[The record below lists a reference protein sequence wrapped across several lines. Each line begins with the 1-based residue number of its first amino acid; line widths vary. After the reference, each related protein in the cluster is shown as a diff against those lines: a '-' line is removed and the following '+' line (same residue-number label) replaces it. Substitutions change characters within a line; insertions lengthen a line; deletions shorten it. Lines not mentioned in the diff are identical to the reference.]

1 MKRYKVTIYETI
13 SYEIEFSANSEDDAE
28 TLAAIEYKQNGV
40 NNFYDPETIDWN
52 ICTVDEIDNVI
63 KFKGVKRDQ

>member
-13 SYEIEFSANSEDDAE
+13 SHEIEFCANSEDDAE
-28 TLAAIEYKQNGV
+28 TLAAVEYKENGV
-40 NNFYDPETIDWN
+40 KNFYDPETIDWN

>member
-28 TLAAIEYKQNGV
+28 TLAAIEYKQYGV
-40 NNFYDPETIDWN
+40 ENFYDPETIDWN
-52 ICTVDEIDNVI
+52 ICTVDEVDNVI
-63 KFKGVKRDQ
+63 QFKGVKRDQ